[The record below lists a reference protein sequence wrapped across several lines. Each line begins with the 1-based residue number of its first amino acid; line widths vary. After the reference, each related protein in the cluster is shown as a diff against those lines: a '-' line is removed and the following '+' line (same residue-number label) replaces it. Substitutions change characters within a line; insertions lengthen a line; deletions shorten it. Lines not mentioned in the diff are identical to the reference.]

1 MNLFFNEEWGEMSL
15 LQKIN
20 EEYLGSTEEKIRLLS
35 FILIGNLFCA
45 VGMVF
50 FFQQNKLISGGIG
63 GISLLIHYITD
74 LPTGYF
80 MILLNLPLAL
90 LGFQYLPKKFTTY
103 GLISPFVLSLYLM
116 LFEKLR
122 NPFLMEDPI
131 LISLAGGV
139 LNGIGMGILFRGGTC
154 QGGLDI
160 LAAIYRMKTG
170 GSIGKAL
177 LMMNAVVISISSY
190 IFGLQQG
197 MYTVI
202 AMVIGYRILDK
213 IELRIGSMKQIMI
226 MTKEKEAMSNAILNK
241 IHRGVTILHGQGAYS
256 GENQDILMTALETH
270 QIPRLKSLLKE
281 VDPNAFMIMV
291 DATEIKGRGFEKLT
305 N

>member
-1 MNLFFNEEWGEMSL
+1 MSF

-20 EEYLGSTEEKIRLLS
+20 EEYLGTTEEKIRLLGS
-35 FILIGNLFCA
+35 IFIGNLFC
-45 VGMVF
+45 VIGMVF

-63 GISLLIHYITD
+63 GISLLIHYLTD
-74 LPTGYF
+74 IPTGYF

-90 LGFQYLPKKFTTY
+90 LGFQHLSKKFTAY
-103 GLISPFVLSLYLM
+103 GLISPMVLSLYLM
-116 LFEKLR
+116 IFEKLQ
-122 NPFLMEDPI
+122 NPFILEDPI

-160 LAAIYRMKTG
+160 LAAIYRKKTG
-170 GSIGKAL
+170 GSIGRAL
-177 LMMNAVVISISSY
+177 LMMNAIVVSISSY

-202 AMVIGYRILDK
+202 AMVVGYRILDR
-213 IELRIGSMKQIMI
+213 IEMRIGSMKQVII

-241 IHRGVTILHGQGAYS
+241 IHRGVTILHGQGAYT
-256 GENQDILMTALETH
+256 GEDQEILLTALETH

-281 VDPNAFMIMV
+281 VDKNAFMIMV
-291 DATEIKGRGFEKLT
+291 DAHEIKGRGFERLT